1 MIGPFSDKLDQ
12 ISGLGL
18 TPTKEHLPL
27 PCLFQ
32 SSSSSLV
39 PPEPE
44 QSICMHYRKMKIEES
59 THQLVATFKLCY
71 LFPEE
76 FRLELGMDFFHER
89 ICNAV
94 YAN

>member
-32 SSSSSLV
+32 SSSFSLV

-44 QSICMHYRKMKIEES
+44 QSRCKEIEES
-59 THQLVATFKLCY
+59 THQLAATFKLCY

>member
-44 QSICMHYRKMKIEES
+44 QSRCMEIEES
-59 THQLVATFKLCY
+59 THHSPTS
-71 LFPEE
+71 
-76 FRLELGMDFFHER
+76 
-89 ICNAV
+89 CNFQIMLSV
-94 YAN
+94 P